1 MHCKSVSKRS
11 SYKDTNR
18 LFDVFDLECRSR
30 SPASK
35 FRPKETLLSWIQ
47 PGCDRMAGGYDR
59 AITVF
64 SPDGHLFQVEY
75 ALEASLQSFHQTI
88 FMQLIKLCYSCCGDG
103 VEFCSILSSGSK
115 CTDVM
120 CRSSQSLFALL
131 RRSERAQPRWASRAR
146 TATCLELCPIC
157 MGICF

>member
-1 MHCKSVSKRS
+1 MISKRS
-11 SYKDTNR
+11 SYNDTNR
-18 LFDVFDLECRSR
+18 LLDVFDLECRSR

-75 ALEASLQSFHQTI
+75 ALEAFAIISPN
-88 FMQLIKLCYSCCGDG
+88 Y
-103 VEFCSILSSGSK
+103 
-115 CTDVM
+115 
-120 CRSSQSLFALL
+120 LFAINYVILVAVMVSSFAVFCPVEQNALMSCVEVLSHCLL
-131 RRSERAQPRWASRAR
+131 
-146 TATCLELCPIC
+146 C
-157 MGICF
+157 

>member
-1 MHCKSVSKRS
+1 MPRKMWVYCKSVSKRS

-75 ALEASLQSFHQTI
+75 ALEASLQSFHQII
-88 FMQLIKLCYSCCGDG
+88 FMQLINYVILVVVMVSSFAVFCPVEQNVLMSCVEVLSHCLLCWGG
-103 VEFCSILSSGSK
+103 QKGHNHGGRQGQGLPLV
-115 CTDVM
+115 
-120 CRSSQSLFALL
+120 
-131 RRSERAQPRWASRAR
+131 
-146 TATCLELCPIC
+146 
-157 MGICF
+157 